1 VPGKNAGEAPFN
13 FDQDDCGLQPPSVA
27 FSDPNSGVN
36 FAANFSQGRFV
47 LAFKTIRQKQL

>member
-1 VPGKNAGEAPFN
+1 MPGKNAGEAPFN

-36 FAANFSQGRFV
+36 FAANFSIARYRSGATVFTR
-47 LAFKTIRQKQL
+47 AR